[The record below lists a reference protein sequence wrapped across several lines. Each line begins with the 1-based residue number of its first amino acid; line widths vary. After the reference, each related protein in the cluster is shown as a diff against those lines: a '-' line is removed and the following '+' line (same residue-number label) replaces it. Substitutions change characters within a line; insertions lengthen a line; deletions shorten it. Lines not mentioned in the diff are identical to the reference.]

1 MAILLI
7 SGIAA
12 CSPKPVIVPD
22 ISACA
27 QIKDRP
33 KMVVTDDQ
41 AVIMSLIDLVVYSES
56 IESRLTCI
64 NKALGGKQ

>member
-1 MAILLI
+1 
-7 SGIAA
+7 
-12 CSPKPVIVPD
+12 
-22 ISACA
+22 
-27 QIKDRP
+27 
-33 KMVVTDDQ
+33 MVVTDDQ